1 MLNYLHIRCCFWI
14 LNMGWQSQRR
24 HPSQYLQKQLRLKIR
39 VIRTLPHDRSAAHA
53 NRVLR
58 WQRTGPDA
66 VLWTQVRVGEQAP
79 AQEQHAILDAGR
91 SRVLPDN
98 SRTLPAR
105 CVVSSRGQRLGISV
119 YVAWMN
125 VSMNSFLQHSYI
137 FACKLNISNLI

>member
-58 WQRTGPDA
+58 WQRQALTLYCELRYESVSKHPHKNSMLSSTLDA
-66 VLWTQVRVGEQAP
+66 AEYYPITVGLFLLVVLWAVVVKDLG
-79 AQEQHAILDAGR
+79 
-91 SRVLPDN
+91 SVF
-98 SRTLPAR
+98 TL
-105 CVVSSRGQRLGISV
+105 LGWTSV
-119 YVAWMN
+119 WIVFYNTVI
-125 VSMNSFLQHSYI
+125 FLHV
-137 FACKLNISNLI
+137 N